1 MVKLSAIQLTS
12 TPDIEANL
20 AVIDGLLTRLEP
32 TVEHLV
38 VLPECC
44 LCFGGNDQTI
54 FQLAQKN
61 QLTNSLTSSLSGLAK
76 KHQVTLVAG
85 TIPELSRS
93 GQKYRNT
100 SFVFSPN
107 GEVLGHYDKIHLFDA
122 NVDDRLDDGQAHYLE
137 SSFTQAGEQVSM
149 VDIGFAKLGL
159 SVCYDLRFPE
169 IFLHYVL
176 NESVDL
182 FLVPAAFTTKTGKTH
197 WKSLLVARA
206 IECQA
211 FVLAAAQVGYHR
223 DLKKE
228 KLRKSW
234 GQSLAIGP
242 WGKILQE
249 TESFEAFLDSC
260 LTDHPPINSVLD
272 QEDIRSYR
280 SSIPVNQHRRYTVE
294 LKEK

>member
-1 MVKLSAIQLTS
+1 MMVKLSAIQLTS

-169 IFLHYVL
+169 LYRALRSLGTDIIT
-176 NESVDL
+176 
-182 FLVPAAFTTKTGKTH
+182 VPSAFTKVTGQTH
-197 WKSLLVARA
+197 WQPLLQARA
-206 IECQA
+206 IENQCY
-211 FVLAAAQVGYHR
+211 VIAAGQQGKHENGR
-223 DLKKE
+223 E
-228 KLRKSW
+228 TW
-234 GQSLAIGP
+234 GHSMIISP
-242 WGKILQE
+242 WGEVLTCLPEQAGIISAEYKKQE
-249 TESFEAFLDSC
+249 ISRMRQAM
-260 LTDHPPINSVLD
+260 
-272 QEDIRSYR
+272 
-280 SSIPVNQHRRYTVE
+280 PVHVHNQFNVE
-294 LKEK
+294 LKN